1 MHEVLDVDS
10 RRGGAGAHRFRP
22 EEARQRRGVAAKH
35 TLARAHRC
43 MAPARPAVAYSGPAT
58 HASCSHDGGADGD
71 ELQGQSRRN
80 NSIGRCGANGGRS
93 RRGWL
98 GLRKSRSR
106 ETGRPWSFGGDGH
119 GCARSSGADREQRRS
134 GEASEGVRA
143 ARRLYIASVGEVAVM
158 RTGTRATRRSALHG
172 RHGAVHV
179 LKSE

>member
-1 MHEVLDVDS
+1 M
-10 RRGGAGAHRFRP
+10 
-22 EEARQRRGVAAKH
+22 
-35 TLARAHRC
+35 
-43 MAPARPAVAYSGPAT
+43 
-58 HASCSHDGGADGD
+58 
-71 ELQGQSRRN
+71 
-80 NSIGRCGANGGRS
+80 NGGRS

>member
-1 MHEVLDVDS
+1 
-10 RRGGAGAHRFRP
+10 
-22 EEARQRRGVAAKH
+22 
-35 TLARAHRC
+35 
-43 MAPARPAVAYSGPAT
+43 MAPARPAVACSGPAT
-58 HASCSHDGGADGD
+58 HASRSRDGGAGGG
-71 ELQGQSRRN
+71 ELQGRSQRN
-80 NSIGRCGANGGRS
+80 NSMGRYGANRGRS